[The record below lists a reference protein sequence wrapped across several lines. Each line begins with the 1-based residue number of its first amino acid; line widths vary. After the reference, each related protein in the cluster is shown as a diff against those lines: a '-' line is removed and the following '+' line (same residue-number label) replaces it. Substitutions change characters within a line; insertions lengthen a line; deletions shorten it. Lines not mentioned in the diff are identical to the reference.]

1 MRNTLLKLWI
11 ILAALIILAA
21 SACDGRRDDPIP
33 TLASLND
40 LATSLP
46 LTQNPPPTPFDRPQ
60 TAFAQIDAGLTRLDG
75 WRYVVQLA
83 FDGTF
88 ARTPRETH
96 ARTQAEVWYNQ
107 LASARRVVVDSEGEL
122 IGQTENIQYEAV
134 RLGPDAFL
142 IRDGVCLSAGTQ
154 GASQDA
160 ALAAD
165 LRAGDLVGGV
175 SLAEPTGRSA
185 VINGATVWQYNFSSE
200 ALVVPS
206 IRTVEGGYVV
216 FDSGELWI
224 APNIDGSG
232 RGAVVRFYVNLTVE
246 NAIIFDRQLPVSGT
260 VVLRYDLYDAG
271 TAVNISVPFG
281 C

>member
-1 MRNTLLKLWI
+1 MLVSFKRNGLYAL
-11 ILAALIILAA
+11 LAAL
-21 SACDGRRDDPIP
+21 SMMMMSGCDLGRDVPLP
-33 TLASLND
+33 TPADLDA

-60 TAFAQIDAGLTRLDG
+60 TAFAQIDAGLTRLAG
-75 WRYVVQLA
+75 WRYVVQLD
-83 FDGTF
+83 FDGVF

-107 LASARRVVVDSEGEL
+107 LASARRVVVQTEGEL
-122 IGQTENIQYEAV
+122 IGQSENVQYEAV

-142 IRDGVCLSAGTQ
+142 VRDGACLIAES
-154 GASQDA
+154 DA

-165 LRAGDLVGGV
+165 LRAGDLIGGV
-175 SLAEPTGRSA
+175 GLAAPSGRSA
-185 VINGATVWQYNFSSE
+185 VINGETVWQYTFDAES
-200 ALVVPS
+200 LLVPS
-206 IRTVEGGYVV
+206 VRVEEGGYVV
-216 FDSGELWI
+216 YESGELWI
-224 APNIDGSG
+224 APNADDNGN
-232 RGAVVRFYVNLTVE
+232 GAVVRYYVNLTVE

-260 VVLRYDLYDAG
+260 LVLRYDLYEVG

>member
-1 MRNTLLKLWI
+1 
-11 ILAALIILAA
+11 
-21 SACDGRRDDPIP
+21 
-33 TLASLND
+33 
-40 LATSLP
+40 
-46 LTQNPPPTPFDRPQ
+46 
-60 TAFAQIDAGLTRLDG
+60 
-75 WRYVVQLA
+75 
-83 FDGTF
+83 
-88 ARTPRETH
+88 
-96 ARTQAEVWYNQ
+96 
-107 LASARRVVVDSEGEL
+107 
-122 IGQTENIQYEAV
+122 
-134 RLGPDAFL
+134 
-142 IRDGVCLSAGTQ
+142 
-154 GASQDA
+154 
-160 ALAAD
+160 
-165 LRAGDLVGGV
+165 
-175 SLAEPTGRSA
+175 